1 MLAIFSKVLYFAG
14 TFNFEILNPFF
25 MYRQP
30 KKSSINIFRLKQLA
44 GTALVMCLFV
54 VGLVV

>member
-1 MLAIFSKVLYFAG
+1 
-14 TFNFEILNPFF
+14 
-25 MYRQP
+25 MYRQPQP

-44 GTALVMCLFV
+44 GTAVIMCLFV